1 MPDLPGREDGRTTS
15 ERKAALDPRAAAP
28 RPLRSASAVLVTL
41 LAVVAL
47 AAPWLA
53 PHDPNRQVDPAA
65 AKYRPPGTILPL
77 VVLDDGRTLLADR
90 VERTAAGI
98 RIERL
103 GRVEILAAERV
114 ANRTEDGVA
123 DRRLFLL
130 GTDRFGRDVLSRIV
144 HGARISL
151 AVGVLAVAL
160 ALTVG
165 LLVGSA
171 AATGPRILDG
181 VLMRGVDALLAFPR
195 LFLVLTLTALFRPS
209 TALVI
214 LVLGA
219 SSWMSIS
226 RLARAEILSLRNREF
241 ILAARALG
249 LHPLRILWRHLLPN
263 ALTPV
268 MVQATLLVGDV
279 ILAESAL
286 SFLGLGVQP
295 PTPSWGS
302 MVAEGR
308 GVLVTAWWVA
318 AFPGLAIVVAV
329 VAFNLLGD
337 RLRDWMD
344 PRTRTG

>member
-1 MPDLPGREDGRTTS
+1 MPELEIRSFDWRR
-15 ERKAALDPRAAAP
+15 AAP
-28 RPLRSASAVLVTL
+28 RPLRTASGVLVAL
-41 LAVVAL
+41 FVVVAV
-47 AAPWLA
+47 AAPWIA
-53 PHDPNRQVDPAA
+53 PHDPNRQVDPAV
-65 AKYRPPGTILPL
+65 AKYRPPGTLLPL
-77 VVLDDGRTLLADR
+77 VVLDDGRLLLGER
-90 VERTAAGI
+90 VERTADGLV
-98 RIERL
+98 IERL
-103 GRVEILAAERV
+103 GRVETIPAERV
-114 ANRTEDGVA
+114 ANLTEDGVA

-144 HGARISL
+144 YGARISL
-151 AVGVLAVAL
+151 MVGVLAVAL

-165 LLVGSA
+165 LVVGSA
-171 AATGPRILDG
+171 AAVGPRLLDG
-181 VLMRGVDALLAFPR
+181 ALMRSVDALLAFPR
-195 LFLVLTLTALFRPS
+195 LFLILALTALFRPS

-214 LVLGA
+214 LVLGGFG
-219 SSWMSIS
+219 WMGIS
-226 RLARAEILSLRNREF
+226 RLVRAELLSLRNREF

-249 LHPLRILWRHLLPN
+249 LHPLRVLWRHLLPN

-268 MVQATLLVGDV
+268 LVQATLLVGDL

-295 PTPSWGS
+295 PTPSWGN

-318 AFPGLAIVVAV
+318 AFPGIALVVAV